1 MNKATEEIKS
11 DALSAM
17 QDYFPNGGRDW
28 DAIGALYDAIA
39 AGKIPGVQV
48 VTLATAREEMVD
60 YIKVAIGEGYQPEH
74 KAAIRDLVVI
84 ELLDDHSLNRE
95 YGKCWQW
102 YNMGGGIH
110 ETFQQQEKHDHTCTN
125 CFADQGPCL
134 GECAVS
140 DESAQRRNGFE
151 EAAKPLIK
159 WLAENVHPHHTVIV
173 TSTNAELLEGSM
185 SFPTDEFLKD

>member
-1 MNKATEEIKS
+1 MNKTAEEIKS

-39 AGKIPGVQV
+39 VGKIAGLSV
-48 VTLATAREEMVD
+48 
-60 YIKVAIGEGYQPEH
+60 
-74 KAAIRDLVVI
+74 
-84 ELLDDHSLNRE
+84 
-95 YGKCWQW
+95 
-102 YNMGGGIH
+102 NMKI
-110 ETFQQQEKHDHTCTN
+110 HDHACTN

-140 DESAQRRNGFE
+140 DENAKRRNDFE

>member
-1 MNKATEEIKS
+1 MNKGTEEIKS

-17 QDYFPNGGRDW
+17 QDFWPNGGREW

-39 AGKIPGVQV
+39 TGKIPGVQV

-60 YIKVAIGEGYQPEH
+60 YIKAAIGEGYQPEH

-84 ELLDDHSLNRE
+84 ELLDDHSLNRK

-110 ETFQQQEKHDHTCTN
+110 ETFQQQGKHDHACTN

-140 DESAQRRNGFE
+140 GEKSQRQKGFE
-151 EAAKPLIK
+151 EAARPLIK
-159 WLAENVHPHHTVIV
+159 WLAENVNPHSTVV
-173 TSTNAELLEGSM
+173 VDCTGAVLYSAEK
-185 SFPTDEFLKD
+185 SFQTEDYLKD

>member
-39 AGKIPGVQV
+39 AGKITGLSV
-48 VTLATAREEMVD
+48 
-60 YIKVAIGEGYQPEH
+60 
-74 KAAIRDLVVI
+74 
-84 ELLDDHSLNRE
+84 
-95 YGKCWQW
+95 
-102 YNMGGGIH
+102 NMKI
-110 ETFQQQEKHDHTCTN
+110 HDHACTN

-140 DESAQRRNGFE
+140 DENAQRKKGFE
-151 EAAKPLIK
+151 EAARPLIK
-159 WLAENVHPHHTVIV
+159 WLAENVNPHFTVV
-173 TSTNAELLEGSM
+173 VDCTGAVLYSAEQ
-185 SFPTDEFLKD
+185 SFQTEEYLKD